1 MNNWNMENSAMN
13 TGSLKAVFPRAVFI
27 AEIMVLSEPMGGTRK
42 FWNTVK
48 ESGPLKGL
56 LQEQSEWA
64 KKQNTSEGGGGEM
77 KKWEDKAWTE

>member
-42 FWNTVK
+42 F
-48 ESGPLKGL
+48 
-56 LQEQSEWA
+56 
-64 KKQNTSEGGGGEM
+64 
-77 KKWEDKAWTE
+77 